1 MDKFI
6 WISGSINSGKS
17 TIAKLLSER
26 ILNGIGIELDH
37 LSHFDNTLSIEKK
50 TIFIIQ
56 DGLDLAKNWANRK
69 RLPILNWPL
78 WGAEAE
84 FMLAYAQQLELEP
97 IIINLVPDIAIV
109 KKNRGERTLTEWE
122 LNRIDYMYDKGVNE
136 PRYGFKIDNGCLS
149 QEETLNVVIEI
160 LKNECSLNI

>member
-1 MDKFI
+1 MDQWFNIFK
-6 WISGSINSGKS
+6 KS
-17 TIAKLLSER
+17 TVAKLLLEKIIR
-26 ILNGIGIELDH
+26 IELDL
-37 LSHFDNTLSIEKK
+37 LSHFDNKLNLKKK